1 MTWKLWTIIAIIA
14 AGIAACG
21 PAGPAAPVATQPP
34 TAADGGET
42 PVAAESR
49 AAAAREENVMT
60 TPSGLQYTDAVV
72 GTGAMPQPGD
82 VVSVHYTGWL
92 DNGTKFD
99 SSRDRG
105 QPFQF
110 KLGTGQVIK
119 GWDEGVASMRV
130 GGKRKLII
138 PPELAY
144 GDQEV
149 GNGLIPANSRLTFDI
164 ELLGIVPLPD
174 KPADTSG
181 TKIVSTPSG
190 LRYADLTVGEGQE
203 AQPGSTVAV
212 HYTGWLEDG
221 TQFDS
226 SLEQGQPIVFQLGSG
241 QVIKGWDEGLT
252 GMKVGGKRQLI
263 IPADLAYGERGAGGV
278 IPPNATLIFDV
289 ELVDV
294 R

>member
-1 MTWKLWTIIAIIA
+1 VTWKLWTIIAIIA
-14 AGIAACG
+14 SGIAACG

-49 AAAAREENVMT
+49 AAAAPEENVMT

-99 SSRDRG
+99 SSRDLG

-212 HYTGWLEDG
+212 YYTGWLEDG

-263 IPADLAYGERGAGGV
+263 IPADLAYGERGAGDV